1 MKNFAFVSGCHESVR
16 GQTSGR
22 DSKQNG
28 REKWRG
34 LWHECQSGCCQSY
47 PGITCSIWWG
57 VFYKKNHK
65 YTVNVLITA
74 GSYLSGF
81 AFLVQSAGT
90 KFLWIAI
97 P

>member
-1 MKNFAFVSGCHESVR
+1 MNNFAFVSGCHESVR

-57 VFYKKNHK
+57 VFYKKNH
-65 YTVNVLITA
+65 
-74 GSYLSGF
+74 
-81 AFLVQSAGT
+81 
-90 KFLWIAI
+90 
-97 P
+97 